1 MHVMLVVADTARER
15 RRAQNRIAKRRFREK
30 QKRQRQSTLGK
41 RETGYLPE
49 HEHALGLARH
59 HSDRTSL
66 PGPDD
71 NRWPPERGFTTSQ
84 TACPSL
90 PTNHVSTEYLCS
102 RPPPVASYSVSKG
115 ALLTSYGLVM
125 GNIDF
130 LSFAPSQDL
139 EPPTQQ
145 RPPTFRDASAP

>member
-1 MHVMLVVADTARER
+1 MHIMLVAADTARER

-30 QKRQRQSTLGK
+30 QKRRQSIVGK
-41 RETGYLPE
+41 HETGYLPE
-49 HEHALGLARH
+49 HEHALARH
-59 HSDRTSL
+59 HSDRTNL

-71 NRWPPERGFTTSQ
+71 KRWSPERGFTTSQ
-84 TACPSL
+84 TTSPSL

-145 RPPTFRDASAP
+145 RPPTSRDASAP